1 MQEVEEL
8 LKVIILRQLK
18 EQPVDQEEVEQD
30 LRCLLQMLL
39 QEQLT
44 QEAEVVEDLVRQ
56 HQELELLEVQVE
68 Y

>member
-1 MQEVEEL
+1 MEVEVEV
-8 LKVIILRQLK
+8 LKVIILLQLL

-44 QEAEVVEDLVRQ
+44 QEAEVVEVQEQQ